1 MTTVPDFI
9 VKGAKILTLAANVPT
24 IEISPSLI
32 RNIKFDDISNEEIDI
47 VSKPFNC
54 YSALQSIL
62 NYVSHNNSRCNS

>member
-9 VKGAKILTLAANVPT
+9 VKGAKILTFAANVPT

-47 VSKPFNC
+47 VSKPLIVTVR
-54 YSALQSIL
+54 LQSIL
-62 NYVSHNNSRCNS
+62 NYVNNSRCNS